1 MTVIWI
7 TIFMYTLSFLC
18 LINMLWYGCKGEERK
33 ADIYGIVGL
42 VISLFT
48 TAAAL
53 FYLGGVM

>member
-1 MTVIWI
+1 MKVIYL

-18 LINMLWYGCKGEERK
+18 LINMLYYGYKGNEKR
-33 ADIYGIVGL
+33 ADIFGIVGL

-53 FYLGGVM
+53 FYIGGY

>member
-1 MTVIWI
+1 MKVIYL

-18 LINMLWYGCKGEERK
+18 LINMFWYGYKGNEKR

-42 VISLFT
+42 AISLFT

-53 FYLGGVM
+53 FYLGVC